1 MQELRD
7 AAAWAEGMV
16 WTSPERHGAMTGLMK
31 AQSDWIPLSIGAV
44 RPTQGKT
51 LAVMEVS
58 GGSQSFNAVNR
69 VRILGRWMRMI
80 TIPNQSS
87 VAAPALHGF
96 AGGRYEQEAHPM
108 DMPISPMSIGF
119 LSHPTRH
126 LFFTGKGGVGKT
138 SLSTAAAL
146 TLADGGKKV
155 LLVSTDAASNLDE
168 MLGVELRNT
177 PTPVPGARGLW
188 VLNIDPDNAA
198 ESYRQ
203 RVIAQMGTAAT
214 ETELSTVREQL
225 SGACTTEIASFD
237 EFASLLSDDAEHFDH
252 IVFDTAPTG
261 HTLRLLGLP
270 KAWSGFLA
278 GNDRGASCLGPHS
291 GLKMQEL
298 RFKTALAALSD
309 PARTT
314 VILVTRPDKGAIAEA
329 ARTSEELH
337 ELGLNN
343 QRLAVNGVFHASA
356 RSDAVACAIEDL
368 GQLALAEMPQSLC
381 DLAQDRVPLRAF
393 DTVGLPALR
402 ALLSAGTPTAE
413 PTHAAPI
420 SAAEPTTPILG
431 LAALADELAAAGHGL
446 IMVMGKGGVG
456 KTTVAAALALGLIQ
470 RGKTV
475 HLSTTDPAAHLAATL
490 NGEVAGLQVSRI
502 DPKFETQRYVD
513 KIMAAK
519 SPNLDAQ
526 EQALLLEDLRSP
538 CTEEVAVFHAFS
550 RIVSE
555 ARSAFVVLDTAPT
568 GHSMLLMDATGAYH
582 RQMTR
587 EFERHGNTRVITPLM
602 RLQDA
607 TYTKIILVTLPELT
621 PVSQAAALQ
630 EDLRRAS
637 VEPYAW
643 VLNKSV
649 LAAGTRDPLLT
660 ARLGGER
667 RQIKRMSAGLAQ
679 RLFTLPWLTV
689 PPIGFAELSK
699 LARDA
704 MRTS

>member
-1 MQELRD
+1 MEIKVLGSGCSKCRTTISIIER
-7 AAAWAEGMV
+7 AALESGV
-16 WTSPERHGAMTGLMK
+16 
-31 AQSDWIPLSIGAV
+31 
-44 RPTQGKT
+44 
-51 LAVMEVS
+51 EVEIVKIE
-58 GGSQSFNAVNR
+58 NPDD
-69 VRILGRWMRMI
+69 I
-80 TIPNQSS
+80 
-87 VAAPALHGF
+87 HGF
-96 AGGRYEQEAHPM
+96 GVHSTPAVVMGNKVVHAGGLPSHDEVLAWLKPEP
-108 DMPISPMSIGF
+108 IGF
-119 LSHPTRH
+119 LSQPTRH

-146 TLADGGKKV
+146 TLADAGKKV

-168 MLGVELRNT
+168 MLGVELRNA
-177 PTPVPGARGLW
+177 PTPVPGAPGLS
-188 VLNIDPDNAA
+188 VLNIDPDSAA

-203 RVIAQMGTAAT
+203 RVLAQMGVAAT

-237 EFASLLSDDAEHFDH
+237 EFASLLSDGAEHFDH

-261 HTLRLLGLP
+261 HTLRLLSLP

-291 GLKMQEL
+291 GLKMQEE
-298 RFKTALAALSD
+298 RFRAALTALSD

-314 VILVTRPDKGAIAEA
+314 VILVTRPDKGAMAEA
-329 ARTSEELH
+329 ARTSDELH
-337 ELGLNN
+337 ALGLHN
-343 QRLAVNGVFHASA
+343 QRLAINGVFHASQ
-356 RSDAVACAIEDL
+356 RNDAVACAIEDL
-368 GQLALAEMPQSLC
+368 GQVALNEMPQSLR
-381 DLAQDRVPLRAF
+381 DLPQDEVPLRAF

-402 ALLSAGTPTAE
+402 ALLSSATPTGSPMQTLPAQ
-413 PTHAAPI
+413 HFDH
-420 SAAEPTTPILG
+420 LQG

-475 HLSTTDPAAHLAATL
+475 HLSTTDPAAHLAGTL
-490 NGEVAGLQVSRI
+490 NGDVPGLRVSRI
-502 DPKFETQRYVD
+502 DPKVEAQRYVD

-519 SPNLDAQ
+519 SPHLDPQ

-555 ARSAFVVLDTAPT
+555 GRSAFVVLDTAPT

-582 RQMTR
+582 RQMMR
-587 EFERHGNTRVITPLM
+587 EFEGHGSGRVVTPLM

-607 TYTKIILVTLPELT
+607 AYTKIILVTLPEVT
-621 PVSQAAALQ
+621 SVSQAAALQ

-643 VLNKSV
+643 VLNKSI
-649 LAAGTRDPLLT
+649 LAAGTCDPLLV
-660 ARLGGER
+660 ARMKGER
-667 RQIKRMSAGLAQ
+667 KQVERMSAGLAK
-679 RLFTLPWLTV
+679 RVFTLPWLTV
-689 PPIGFAELSK
+689 PPIGLVELSK
-699 LARDA
+699 LARETGPA
-704 MRTS
+704 AAACT